1 MDPAQRHALA
11 HQGQGHTGGVLRD
24 KAKLALAAVK
34 GEATQVRGGEGR
46 R

>member
-1 MDPAQRHALA
+1 MDPAQRHTLA

-34 GEATQVRGGEGR
+34 GEATQVRARRGGR
-46 R
+46 